1 MKLRKIYTSAGVL
14 LLSLFCIGD
23 AVAKDAKFET
33 GVSFGSTGADEPY
46 SSLTDKDGNYYISGV
61 CRGDVEFAGGATIKG
76 RGGMDAVIVKYVMP
90 NLIFCGQEPWVAVKT
105 ILSNALQLP
114 LRAIL
119 SLSVKYRVML
129 LSMVRTRR

>member
-1 MKLRKIYTSAGVL
+1 MKLRKIYTSAGIL

-46 SSLTDKDGNYYISGV
+46 SSLTDKDGNYYISGM

-76 RGGMDAVIVKYVMP
+76 RGGMDAVIVKYDAE
-90 NLIFCGQEPWVAVKT
+90 LIFLWQEPWVAVKT
-105 ILSNALQLP
+105 IPSNALQLP

-129 LSMVRTRR
+129 LSTVRTRR

>member
-1 MKLRKIYTSAGVL
+1 MKLRKIYTSAGIL

-46 SSLTDKDGNYYISGV
+46 SSLTDKDGNYYISGT

-76 RGGMDAVIVKYVMP
+76 RGGMDAVIVKYDAEL
-90 NLIFCGQEPWVAVKT
+90 NLNN
-105 ILSNALQLP
+105 S
-114 LRAIL
+114 
-119 SLSVKYRVML
+119 
-129 LSMVRTRR
+129 